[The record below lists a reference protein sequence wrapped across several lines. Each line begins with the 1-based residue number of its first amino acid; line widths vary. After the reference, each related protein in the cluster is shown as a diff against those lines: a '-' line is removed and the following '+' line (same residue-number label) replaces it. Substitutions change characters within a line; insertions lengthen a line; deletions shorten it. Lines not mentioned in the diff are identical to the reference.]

1 MWVLSVLRQ
10 PNLFPIYCR
19 DIVIFPHPALSSFS
33 VTAIFFIC
41 LCLATTAVYRSSPRF
56 RWNWFLSMVYTHTH
70 TNIHTC
76 SFLWYVSCARVCVH
90 VDSLEESQK
99 ARRSLLCYLLY
110 KYNMIV
116 LSLSFPL
123 ALSCVSGSC
132 SLLLQVLII
141 NDWDIKKPKKQ
152 FLLRFFDSHRVAFD
166 SLLFFFFLGFLA
178 HVVQVLNDGFSLSFL
193 QFWIHIWFARKG

>member
-1 MWVLSVLRQ
+1 M
-10 PNLFPIYCR
+10 
-19 DIVIFPHPALSSFS
+19 
-33 VTAIFFIC
+33 
-41 LCLATTAVYRSSPRF
+41 
-56 RWNWFLSMVYTHTH
+56 
-70 TNIHTC
+70 
-76 SFLWYVSCARVCVH
+76 H

-116 LSLSFPL
+116 LSLSLSFPL

-166 SLLFFFFLGFLA
+166 SLLFFSFRFFGTCCTSFKRWF
-178 HVVQVLNDGFSLSFL
+178 FSLFL
-193 QFWIHIWFARKG
+193 TVLDSYLICKKRLINNCLDGSKSSKYYYVLITHYNNGEI

>member
-1 MWVLSVLRQ
+1 MSWYCDISPSRSCFIPSNCHFLHLS
-10 PNLFPIYCR
+10 
-19 DIVIFPHPALSSFS
+19 LSSYYGCVS
-33 VTAIFFIC
+33 VFTSVQMKLVFEHG
-41 LCLATTAVYRSSPRF
+41 L
-56 RWNWFLSMVYTHTH
+56 HTH

-116 LSLSFPL
+116 LSLSFAL

-166 SLLFFFFLGFLA
+166 SLLFFF
-178 HVVQVLNDGFSLSFL
+178 
-193 QFWIHIWFARKG
+193 